1 MKQIVLFII
10 SLILILTG
18 CSMRTNK
25 EDQIIK
31 KDGNTKKEKSIIP
44 KYSISNEYYQM
55 VIPLKE
61 QKIVG
66 TINEKTNSKL
76 NVDEFET
83 GLMNIALKQFDTKK
97 YYFQRSE
104 YLSLKALEKIIT
116 GQETPYVSNIIEHD
130 YFTKKDNNRLELGGI
145 VVGLAMT
152 SNYSNEE
159 ILNKGNEIAN
169 ELLKELYKSDVTQ
182 TVPITFAIFKQESKT
197 SLKAGTIISSS
208 IVAKGD
214 QKVGEWSTVNEQ
226 SFVYPSEELTK
237 MHDKDVEL
245 LDEFSKQ
252 IKDTAKDQNFSV
264 GVSAKLNY
272 KENKLEKLNISLNI
286 EINDRSEAIKWTE
299 VVTDK
304 AVNLFKNNK
313 STKIQLTIKS
323 AQKNEAVV
331 ILNKNGDKPFVY
343 FMD

>member
-1 MKQIVLFII
+1 
-10 SLILILTG
+10 
-18 CSMRTNK
+18 
-25 EDQIIK
+25 
-31 KDGNTKKEKSIIP
+31 
-44 KYSISNEYYQM
+44 
-55 VIPLKE
+55 
-61 QKIVG
+61 
-66 TINEKTNSKL
+66 
-76 NVDEFET
+76 
-83 GLMNIALKQFDTKK
+83 
-97 YYFQRSE
+97 
-104 YLSLKALEKIIT
+104 
-116 GQETPYVSNIIEHD
+116 
-130 YFTKKDNNRLELGGI
+130 
-145 VVGLAMT
+145 
-152 SNYSNEE
+152 
-159 ILNKGNEIAN
+159 
-169 ELLKELYKSDVTQ
+169 LLKELYKSDVTQ